1 VWFFGGWVVAT
12 ILAVQSSST
21 LLKPLSSGGFVIGA
35 SSLIVKWFVISL
47 WEAFQPKQRM
57 VLNTLLVDSLV
68 EDHHVMVRVVRG
80 VLRFSYR
87 LCLDQILD
95 TSELKVEGG
104 WLGLSKINAPLKVQI
119 YTSRVCGNI
128 ISTITLLRAR
138 GISCSLNCPW
148 CVAHNET
155 CYHVLLLCR
164 RVLNAGARF
173 IISLGPDWKT
183 TSTCKL
189 LSRYVLSYVSKTF
202 QTGSTSTD
210 DDVMQSLTK

>member
-119 YTSRVCGNI
+119 YTSRIWEYHFDYHFTESSGYFLQSELPLMC
-128 ISTITLLRAR
+128 
-138 GISCSLNCPW
+138 CS
-148 CVAHNET
+148 
-155 CYHVLLLCR
+155 
-164 RVLNAGARF
+164 
-173 IISLGPDWKT
+173 
-183 TSTCKL
+183 
-189 LSRYVLSYVSKTF
+189 
-202 QTGSTSTD
+202 
-210 DDVMQSLTK
+210 